1 VKEIVLGIEY
11 KKVYSQVEDLQ
22 KGAPSR
28 TPFILKLARLFIPT
42 SSPSYSFCAL
52 IGAGAL
58 LLNACVAAETEGSVE
73 DSPDSGKSGVGA
85 LNIHV
90 QVLST
95 GRGVPDATMRT
106 YREIK
111 ALVMRY
117 NDSGTDAVITEQVLG
132 LEGERRMCVVL
143 TNAKQADA
151 LYGEI
156 SELAHEMKLM
166 RVSSE
171 SCE

>member
-1 VKEIVLGIEY
+1 MEVVVLGIEY
-11 KKVYSQVEDLQ
+11 KKAYSQMEDLQ

-28 TPFILKLARLFIPT
+28 TPFILKLAGLFIP
-42 SSPSYSFCAL
+42 SPSPSYSFCAL

-58 LLNACVAAETEGSVE
+58 LLNACVAAETVGSVE
-73 DSPDSGKSGVGA
+73 DSPDFRKSGVGA
-85 LNIHV
+85 LNIQV

-117 NDSGTDAVITEQVLG
+117 KDSGTDAVITEQVLG

-143 TNAKQADA
+143 TNAKQTEA
-151 LYGEI
+151 LYGEV

>member
-1 VKEIVLGIEY
+1 VLGIEY
-11 KKVYSQVEDLQ
+11 EKAYSQVEGLQ

-28 TPFILKLARLFIPT
+28 TPVLLKLARLFI
-42 SSPSYSFCAL
+42 PSYSFCAL
-52 IGAGAL
+52 IGAGVL
-58 LLNACVAAETEGSVE
+58 LLNACVAAETEGPVG
-73 DSPDSGKSGVGA
+73 DLPDSGKSGVGA
-85 LNIHV
+85 LNIQV

-117 NDSGTDAVITEQVLG
+117 KDSGTDAVITEQVLG

-156 SELAHEMKLM
+156 SELAYEIKLM
-166 RVSSE
+166 RISGE
-171 SCE
+171 PCE